1 MTTREK
7 TEMTPSS
14 ETAILIFNF
23 ENTPQP
29 TTGAIP
35 LGGMFPEGKTKK
47 TKEIKEMEKKPDKL
61 LYGRPG
67 PCPCSSVRGLARVH
81 R

>member
-1 MTTREK
+1 
-7 TEMTPSS
+7 MTPSS

-47 TKEIKEMEKKPDKL
+47 TKEIKEMEKKTGQTTL
-61 LYGRPG
+61 QETCQVIN
-67 PCPCSSVRGLARVH
+67 PCLSLDTV
-81 R
+81 